1 MDTIEYINFLENT
14 ITQQIE
20 QLTQLKIDCAKA
32 YVDGY
37 NLRSKISEAQETPL
51 TDDEIK
57 NIARQVQSNIGVSE
71 NEHMSYDVLFN
82 YARAIENAHGVV

>member
-1 MDTIEYINFLENT
+1 
-14 ITQQIE
+14 
-20 QLTQLKIDCAKA
+20 
-32 YVDGY
+32 
-37 NLRSKISEAQETPL
+37 L